1 MVEAPTRGKCDAMY
15 RTILVALE
23 NSPVD
28 ATILRHIQ
36 PLARLTGGRLILVHV
51 ADGFAARNQEQL
63 DLEDSEE
70 IRADRAYL
78 DKCGEELSRAGLEVQ
93 TVLACGNPAEQ
104 ILAIVEREQCD
115 LIAMATHGHRF
126 IKDVLLGSVADAV
139 RHRTDIPVL
148 LVRAPAGPER
158 PRR

>member
-1 MVEAPTRGKCDAMY
+1 MY
-15 RTILVALE
+15 HTILVALE
-23 NSPVD
+23 NSPAD
-28 ATILRHIQ
+28 ATILAHIQ

-51 ADGFAARNQEQL
+51 ADGFAARNQQQL

-70 IRADRAYL
+70 IQADRAYL
-78 DKCGEELSRAGLEVQ
+78 EKCRQQLAQAGFQVSTL
-93 TVLACGNPAEQ
+93 LACGDPAEQ
-104 ILAIVEREQCD
+104 ILALAEREKCD

-148 LVRAPAGPER
+148 LLRAHQPAPA
-158 PRR
+158 PRG

>member
-1 MVEAPTRGKCDAMY
+1 MY

-28 ATILRHIQ
+28 AAILTHIQ
-36 PLARLTGGRLILVHV
+36 PLARLSGGRLILVHV
-51 ADGFAARNQEQL
+51 ADGFAARAQEQL

-70 IRADRAYL
+70 IKADRAYL
-78 DKCGEELSRAGLEVQ
+78 ERCRQELAQAGFDVS
-93 TVLACGNPAEQ
+93 TVLACGDPAEQ
-104 ILAIVEREQCD
+104 ILALAEREKCD

-148 LVRAPAGPER
+148 LLRAPATPDAT
-158 PRR
+158 RRRG